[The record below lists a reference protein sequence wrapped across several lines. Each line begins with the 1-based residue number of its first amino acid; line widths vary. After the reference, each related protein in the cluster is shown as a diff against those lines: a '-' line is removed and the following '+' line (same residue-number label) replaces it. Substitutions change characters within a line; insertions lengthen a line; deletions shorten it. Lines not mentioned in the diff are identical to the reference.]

1 MNYNFQGKLDCE
13 RHGIKNEFQLFLTQI
28 GPIFWSKK
36 GTNMEL
42 LKKYFYFQLIKKSTF
57 TENCSFPPPGNNPI
71 KTSFLALVIAPVPFL
86 TPYSFYEQVMLILIL
101 IDFQYLQK
109 VISSFEKGSN
119 GQN

>member
-1 MNYNFQGKLDCE
+1 MTTMNYNFQVILDCK
-13 RHGIKNEFQLFLTQI
+13 RGGIKNEFRLFLTQI

-42 LKKYFYFQLIKKSTF
+42 LKKYFYFQLIKK

-86 TPYSFYEQVMLILIL
+86 TPYSFYAHVMLILIL
-101 IDFQYLQK
+101 MDFQYLQK
-109 VISSFEKGSN
+109 VISSFEKGSTGHN
-119 GQN
+119 